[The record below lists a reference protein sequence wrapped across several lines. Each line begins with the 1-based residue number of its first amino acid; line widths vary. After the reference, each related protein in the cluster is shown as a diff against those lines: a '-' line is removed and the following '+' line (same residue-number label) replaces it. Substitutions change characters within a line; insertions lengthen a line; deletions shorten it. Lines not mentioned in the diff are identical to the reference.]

1 MRNKTRKVI
10 WVENINFLNLPLFF
24 FAGLFSHAEILYD
37 EHQSSIYLCKILKLL
52 RQSGRISFI
61 GPASLLL
68 NVKDKNGY
76 AIEYRRA
83 AYLSQCVDSIC
94 ASIMPDEPK
103 WFKAV
108 VKSYLSSYLGR
119 PILFIT
125 MAEQEIAKIKNV
137 EHEIYLKANFANYII
152 INFFMDK
159 GIKIRQL
166 PPLVSYVD
174 LLVKPFLLLVRAL
187 YYQLLYNKIAGTVKE
202 RDALPALWIEHEHT
216 HGVWAQFRRFLSNHI
231 DEQKYKTVYYFDRD
245 DTPIDGPV
253 VNALNSMGLG
263 WIDCRKMRHS
273 HLNLSDIKELVIQM
287 GRATYLRPLLLF
299 MIRLH
304 FEVISM
310 FYKSIYIRFNVKLLI
325 QHQEGSWR
333 QEAQKQALE
342 ANDGIMIGLH
352 WSSYLNYEYPSHI
365 TPQHVFLVWGQGH
378 YELLMKKGNT
388 CDHILPCGVW
398 IDDVEDGSLII
409 DDFSP
414 GVRFKIAV
422 FDTDAAYNIEQSPD
436 AAAEFYLAI
445 LELLDRHGDFGII
458 VKSKKWTIEELSILP
473 AGEEIVKRLVNLKKM
488 KRAIILDSKVFSPA
502 IAARYAD
509 LSVCLGINS
518 AGIIASLHGGRV
530 IHWDCTGWMKYPIYI
545 DKNQKVIF
553 LSMNETKEAIIE
565 VSQGDAHIG
574 DFSKWRKSINYFDD
588 SSGRTR
594 VMQFINLLMDEIK
607 KSDRDSHSLDRA
619 VNKYMEANH
628 VTDDFYQTIGWWGG
642 ISSPDGQ

>member
-83 AYLSQCVDSIC
+83 AYLSQSEDSIC

-304 FEVISM
+304 FEVI
-310 FYKSIYIRFNVKLLI
+310 
-325 QHQEGSWR
+325 
-333 QEAQKQALE
+333 A
-342 ANDGIMIGLH
+342 
-352 WSSYLNYEYPSHI
+352 
-365 TPQHVFLVWGQGH
+365 
-378 YELLMKKGNT
+378 
-388 CDHILPCGVW
+388 C
-398 IDDVEDGSLII
+398 
-409 DDFSP
+409 
-414 GVRFKIAV
+414 
-422 FDTDAAYNIEQSPD
+422 
-436 AAAEFYLAI
+436 
-445 LELLDRHGDFGII
+445 
-458 VKSKKWTIEELSILP
+458 
-473 AGEEIVKRLVNLKKM
+473 
-488 KRAIILDSKVFSPA
+488 
-502 IAARYAD
+502 
-509 LSVCLGINS
+509 
-518 AGIIASLHGGRV
+518 
-530 IHWDCTGWMKYPIYI
+530 
-545 DKNQKVIF
+545 
-553 LSMNETKEAIIE
+553 
-565 VSQGDAHIG
+565 
-574 DFSKWRKSINYFDD
+574 
-588 SSGRTR
+588 
-594 VMQFINLLMDEIK
+594 FINPYI
-607 KSDRDSHSLDRA
+607 
-619 VNKYMEANH
+619 
-628 VTDDFYQTIGWWGG
+628 
-642 ISSPDGQ
+642 